1 MRIMKIVYS
10 QEKSELRSQ
19 EESASY
25 MGEESWQVGE
35 KFNGEF
41 IQGRITSITDGTRD
55 YGYTVWVMPY
65 SKEYQ
70 VGALLIPIHVVQR
83 VYYGEE

>member
-1 MRIMKIVYS
+1 MRIMKIVYM

-41 IQGRITSITDGTRD
+41 IKGEVHSIVESPDG
-55 YGYTVWVMPY
+55 YSVWV
-65 SKEYQ
+65 
-70 VGALLIPIHVVQR
+70 LLGNTLVREAMFIPLHAVQR
-83 VYYGEE
+83 IYYGEE